1 MCVYTYLYI
10 SVYITWCC
18 SYNFKRDLK
27 CPIYSIT
34 PEPWLVHHFSRGS
47 TIEPSVSL
55 NELKRELKETRGS
68 TDTVDIDPSSRD
80 SSRMQAPFYKDT

>member
-10 SVYITWCC
+10 FVYITWCY

-34 PEPWLVHHFSRGS
+34 PEPWLVHHFPGDRLNQ
-47 TIEPSVSL
+47 TSL
-55 NELKRELKETRGS
+55 NELKRELKGNAQVNRYRSLFEGFS
-68 TDTVDIDPSSRD
+68 ED
-80 SSRMQAPFYKDT
+80 AGPFL

>member
-10 SVYITWCC
+10 FVYITWCC

-34 PEPWLVHHFSRGS
+34 PEPWLVHHFRGGRRLNQTYLSERAKTQIKKKKNAQISRY
-47 TIEPSVSL
+47 VRHRSL
-55 NELKRELKETRGS
+55 FENLFL
-68 TDTVDIDPSSRD
+68 
-80 SSRMQAPFYKDT
+80 